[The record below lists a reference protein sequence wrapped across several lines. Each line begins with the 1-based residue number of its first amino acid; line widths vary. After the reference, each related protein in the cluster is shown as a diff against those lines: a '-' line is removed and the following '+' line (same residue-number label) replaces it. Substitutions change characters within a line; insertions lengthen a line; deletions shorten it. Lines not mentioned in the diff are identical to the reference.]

1 MADREFNKER
11 LAELDDSAGT
21 LNRQGACKCG
31 NNVFRVTEE
40 VTCLAEIQD
49 GVLVETV
56 FDWSEIQ
63 LAELDPNRSQQ
74 LILAR
79 SSVEQY
85 RRGAR

>member
-1 MADREFNKER
+1 MADRESNKER
-11 LAELDDSAGT
+11 LAELDDAAGT

-63 LAELDPNRSQQ
+63 LAECSQC
-74 LILAR
+74 L
-79 SSVEQY
+79 EQY
-85 RRGAR
+85 GV